1 MNNTWQK
8 EQCLFSNKLCILH
21 NVKITRYING
31 SGDSTTL
38 TAAILHYHQLTL
50 KERLFL
56 SLVSIRDAVA
66 RSCYGY
72 ILFFISSYKLT
83 MLKGCIRNS
92 NCSCQQK

>member
-56 SLVSIRDAVA
+56 SVVSIRDAVA